1 MYTPMNRTQKLVVED
16 RCPVCAA
23 TRGKPHDLGC
33 VFGNVI
39 ADSRYLESQLDELLK
54 QGGPVESDV

>member
-1 MYTPMNRTQKLVVED
+1 MNRIQKLVAED

-33 VFGNVI
+33 VFGNVF

>member
-1 MYTPMNRTQKLVVED
+1 MYTPMNRTQKLVVEGP
-16 RCPVCAA
+16 CPVCAA
-23 TRGKPHDLGC
+23 THGKPHDLGC